1 MAPEPPLLTMSGI
14 TKSFP
19 GVRALDGVDLD
30 VQAGEVHCLLG
41 QNGAGKSTLIK
52 VLAGAHQPDGG
63 TIGWRGEPVTLRSP
77 IAAMRLG
84 IATIYQELDLVEG
97 LSVAENVHLGHEP
110 TAAGFVVRGKA
121 AKASTAQL
129 LRRLGHPEIDPAR
142 LVGELSAAQQQIVSM
157 ARALSHDV
165 RLIVMDEPSAALDPD
180 EVDNL
185 FRIVGDLTA
194 DGVAVVYISHR
205 LEEIRRIGDRVTVL
219 KDGRA
224 VAGGLPAKSTPTR
237 EVVALMTGRN
247 VEYLFPQR
255 PTRGPTSEPV
265 LTVQGL
271 RRAGEFEPLDLELR
285 PGEIVGLA
293 GLVGSGRSEIL
304 ETIYGARKSTAG
316 RVSVDGRVL
325 RPGSV
330 RAAVRAGLGL
340 APEERKAQGLLMLES
355 VTRNVSV
362 SSMSR
367 FSRGGWIDRSAERGA
382 ARAATRELSLR
393 PNNPS
398 VPIRTLSG
406 GNQQKAVL
414 ARWLL
419 RGCRVLLL
427 DEPTRGVDVGARA
440 ELYAVIRRLAD
451 EGLAVLLVSS
461 EVPEVLGLADRVLV
475 LREGRVVH
483 GARPGA
489 RRTPRTRPCHGR
501 KPGVMTQPVSPPRG
515 STDKMSPMGELPAW
529 RSLAARADVRTL
541 SLLGVLVALIV
552 IGGITKP
559 DEFLDTRNLQLVLT
573 QASVIG
579 VVTVGMTFVITSGGI
594 DLSVGAIVA
603 LSSVW
608 ATTVA
613 TQEYGFAGVL
623 FTAVLVGVGCGLV
636 NGLLIAYGGMVPFI
650 ATLAMLASARG
661 LALQIT
667 DGKTQ
672 IVSIDGILKLG
683 ERDSY
688 ILGIPPLVL
697 VFAVVT
703 IIGWL
708 ILNRTT
714 FGRRTVA
721 VGGNAEAARLA
732 GIDVRRQRLY
742 LYLLSGLCCGIAAF
756 LLIILSGSGQNTNGN
771 LYELDAIAAAIIGG
785 TLLSGGRGT
794 ITGSVLGV
802 LIFTTITDIFA
813 LNNLQSDVQQIAKGA
828 IIVAAVLVQRR
839 TAASTT

>member
-52 VLAGAHQPDGG
+52 VLSGAHQPDTG
-63 TIGWRGEPVTLRSP
+63 TIAWHGEPVTLRSP

-110 TAAGFVVRGKA
+110 TTAGFVVRGRA
-121 AKASTAQL
+121 ARTATAL
-129 LRRLGHPEIDPAR
+129 LFKRLGHPEIDPAR
-142 LVGELSAAQQQIVSM
+142 LVGELSAAQRQIVSM

-180 EVDNL
+180 EVGNL

-224 VAGGLPAKSTPTR
+224 VAGGLPARSTPTR
-237 EVVALMTGRN
+237 EVVSLMTGRN
-247 VEYLFPQR
+247 VEYVFPDR
-255 PTRGPTSEPV
+255 PRARPPGEPV
-265 LTVQGL
+265 LSVQGL
-271 RRAGEFEPLDLELR
+271 SRQGEFAPLDLDVR

-304 ETIYGARKSTAG
+304 ETIYGARGPTTG
-316 RVSVDGRVL
+316 RVSVNGKPL
-325 RPGSV
+325 RTGSV
-330 RAAVRAGLGL
+330 RAAVRAGIGL
-340 APEERKAQGLLMLES
+340 APEERKAQALLMLES
-355 VTRNVSV
+355 VTRNVSL

-367 FSRGGWIDRSAERGA
+367 YARGGWIDRRAERGA

-393 PNNPS
+393 PDDPGLP
-398 VPIRTLSG
+398 VRTLSG

-483 GARPGA
+483 TA
-489 RRTPRTRPCHGR
+489 
-501 KPGVMTQPVSPPRG
+501 
-515 STDKMSPMGELPAW
+515 PAHDLDEH
-529 RSLAARADVRTL
+529 R
-541 SLLGVLVALIV
+541 VL
-552 IGGITKP
+552 
-559 DEFLDTRNLQLVLT
+559 DLVLEGGPV
-573 QASVIG
+573 ASEG
-579 VVTVGMTFVITSGGI
+579 S
-594 DLSVGAIVA
+594 
-603 LSSVW
+603 
-608 ATTVA
+608 
-613 TQEYGFAGVL
+613 
-623 FTAVLVGVGCGLV
+623 
-636 NGLLIAYGGMVPFI
+636 P
-650 ATLAMLASARG
+650 AS
-661 LALQIT
+661 
-667 DGKTQ
+667 
-672 IVSIDGILKLG
+672 
-683 ERDSY
+683 
-688 ILGIPPLVL
+688 
-697 VFAVVT
+697 
-703 IIGWL
+703 
-708 ILNRTT
+708 
-714 FGRRTVA
+714 
-721 VGGNAEAARLA
+721 
-732 GIDVRRQRLY
+732 
-742 LYLLSGLCCGIAAF
+742 
-756 LLIILSGSGQNTNGN
+756 
-771 LYELDAIAAAIIGG
+771 
-785 TLLSGGRGT
+785 
-794 ITGSVLGV
+794 
-802 LIFTTITDIFA
+802 
-813 LNNLQSDVQQIAKGA
+813 
-828 IIVAAVLVQRR
+828 
-839 TAASTT
+839 

>member
-1 MAPEPPLLTMSGI
+1 MAPEPPLLSMSGI

-63 TIGWRGEPVTLRSP
+63 TINWRGEPVTLRSP

-84 IATIYQELDLVEG
+84 IATIYQELDLVEH

-110 TAAGFVVRGKA
+110 TAAGFVVRRGA
-121 AKASTAQL
+121 ARASTAAL
-129 LRRLGHPEIDPAR
+129 LKRLGHPEIDPAR

-180 EVDNL
+180 EVANL

-237 EVVALMTGRN
+237 EVVAMMTGRN
-247 VEYLFPQR
+247 VEYVFPDR
-255 PTRGPTSEPV
+255 PTEPPTREPLLQVRGLARE
-265 LTVQGL
+265 
-271 RRAGEFEPLDLELR
+271 GEFEPLDLEVR

-304 ETIYGARKSTAG
+304 ETVYGARKPTSG
-316 RVSVDGRVL
+316 EVLVDGRPL

-340 APEERKAQGLLMLES
+340 APEERKAQALLMLES

-367 FSRGGWIDRSAERGA
+367 FSRGGWIDRGAELGA
-382 ARAATRELSLR
+382 ARAATRQLSLR
-393 PNNPS
+393 PDNPS
-398 VPIRTLSG
+398 VPVRTLSG

-440 ELYAVIRRLAD
+440 ELYAVVRRLAD
-451 EGLAVLLVSS
+451 EGLGVLLVSS

-483 GARPGA
+483 TAPAR
-489 RRTPRTRPCHGR
+489 
-501 KPGVMTQPVSPPRG
+501 
-515 STDKMSPMGELPAW
+515 
-529 RSLAARADVRTL
+529 
-541 SLLGVLVALIV
+541 
-552 IGGITKP
+552 
-559 DEFLDTRNLQLVLT
+559 
-573 QASVIG
+573 
-579 VVTVGMTFVITSGGI
+579 
-594 DLSVGAIVA
+594 
-603 LSSVW
+603 
-608 ATTVA
+608 
-613 TQEYGFAGVL
+613 
-623 FTAVLVGVGCGLV
+623 
-636 NGLLIAYGGMVPFI
+636 
-650 ATLAMLASARG
+650 
-661 LALQIT
+661 
-667 DGKTQ
+667 
-672 IVSIDGILKLG
+672 
-683 ERDSY
+683 
-688 ILGIPPLVL
+688 
-697 VFAVVT
+697 
-703 IIGWL
+703 
-708 ILNRTT
+708 
-714 FGRRTVA
+714 
-721 VGGNAEAARLA
+721 
-732 GIDVRRQRLY
+732 
-742 LYLLSGLCCGIAAF
+742 
-756 LLIILSGSGQNTNGN
+756 
-771 LYELDAIAAAIIGG
+771 ELDEHRV
-785 TLLSGGRGT
+785 LDLVME
-794 ITGSVLGV
+794 GSP
-802 LIFTTITDIFA
+802 
-813 LNNLQSDVQQIAKGA
+813 
-828 IIVAAVLVQRR
+828 
-839 TAASTT
+839 AS

>member
-1 MAPEPPLLTMSGI
+1 MAPEPPLLSMSGI

-52 VLAGAHQPDGG
+52 VLAGAHQPDTG
-63 TIGWRGEPVTLRSP
+63 TIRWRGEDVTLRSP

-84 IATIYQELDLVEG
+84 IATIYQELDLVEH

-110 TAAGFVVRGKA
+110 TSAGFVVRGRA

-129 LRRLGHPEIDPAR
+129 LKRLGHPEVEPGR
-142 LVGELSAAQQQIVSM
+142 LVGDLSAAQQQIVSM

-185 FRIVGDLTA
+185 FRIVADLTA
-194 DGVAVVYISHR
+194 EGVAVVYISHR

-224 VAGGLPAKSTPTR
+224 VAGGLPAESTPTS

-247 VEYLFPQR
+247 VEYVFPER
-255 PTRGPTSEPV
+255 PAGPPAGEPV
-265 LTVQGL
+265 LSVKGL
-271 RRAGEFEPLDLELR
+271 TRQREFEPLDLEVR

-304 ETIYGARKSTAG
+304 ETVYGARKPGAG
-316 RVSVDGRVL
+316 QVLVDGRPL

-340 APEERKAQGLLMLES
+340 APEERKAQALLMLES

-362 SSMSR
+362 SAMSR
-367 FSRGGWIDRSAERGA
+367 FSHGGWMDQGAELSA

-393 PNNPS
+393 PDNPS
-398 VPIRTLSG
+398 VPVRTLSG

-475 LREGRVVH
+475 LREGSVVH
-483 GARPGA
+483 EAPAR
-489 RRTPRTRPCHGR
+489 
-501 KPGVMTQPVSPPRG
+501 
-515 STDKMSPMGELPAW
+515 
-529 RSLAARADVRTL
+529 
-541 SLLGVLVALIV
+541 
-552 IGGITKP
+552 
-559 DEFLDTRNLQLVLT
+559 
-573 QASVIG
+573 
-579 VVTVGMTFVITSGGI
+579 
-594 DLSVGAIVA
+594 
-603 LSSVW
+603 
-608 ATTVA
+608 
-613 TQEYGFAGVL
+613 
-623 FTAVLVGVGCGLV
+623 
-636 NGLLIAYGGMVPFI
+636 
-650 ATLAMLASARG
+650 
-661 LALQIT
+661 
-667 DGKTQ
+667 
-672 IVSIDGILKLG
+672 
-683 ERDSY
+683 
-688 ILGIPPLVL
+688 
-697 VFAVVT
+697 
-703 IIGWL
+703 
-708 ILNRTT
+708 
-714 FGRRTVA
+714 
-721 VGGNAEAARLA
+721 
-732 GIDVRRQRLY
+732 
-742 LYLLSGLCCGIAAF
+742 
-756 LLIILSGSGQNTNGN
+756 
-771 LYELDAIAAAIIGG
+771 ELDEHRV
-785 TLLSGGRGT
+785 LDLVME
-794 ITGSVLGV
+794 GSP
-802 LIFTTITDIFA
+802 
-813 LNNLQSDVQQIAKGA
+813 
-828 IIVAAVLVQRR
+828 
-839 TAASTT
+839 AS

>member
-1 MAPEPPLLTMSGI
+1 MAQEPPLLTMSGI

-19 GVRALDGVDLD
+19 GVRALDGVDLQ

-63 TIGWRGEPVTLRSP
+63 EITWRGERTTLRSP

-110 TAAGFVVRGKA
+110 TAAGFVVRGRE
-121 AKASTAQL
+121 AKASTAAL
-129 LRRLGHPEIDPAR
+129 LRRLGHGEIDPGR
-142 LVGELSAAQQQIVSM
+142 LVGDLSAAQQQIVSM
-157 ARALSHDV
+157 ARALSHEV

-224 VAGGLPAKSTPTR
+224 VAGGLPAESTPTKD
-237 EVVALMTGRN
+237 VVALMTGRN
-247 VEYLFPQR
+247 VEYVFPDR
-255 PTRGPTSEPV
+255 PAEPPTAEPV
-265 LTVQGL
+265 LTVRGL
-271 RRAGEFEPLDLELR
+271 SRHGEFEPFDLDLR

-304 ETIYGARKSTAG
+304 ETIYGARKPGSG
-316 RVSVDGRVL
+316 QVSVNGKPL
-325 RPGSV
+325 RSGSI

-340 APEERKAQGLLMLES
+340 APEERKAQALLMLES

-362 SSMSR
+362 TSMSR
-367 FSRGGWIDRSAERGA
+367 FSRGGWVDRGAERAA

-393 PNNPS
+393 PDDPS
-398 VPIRTLSG
+398 VPVRTLSG

-483 GARPGA
+483 AAPAR
-489 RRTPRTRPCHGR
+489 
-501 KPGVMTQPVSPPRG
+501 
-515 STDKMSPMGELPAW
+515 ELDEH
-529 RSLAARADVRTL
+529 R
-541 SLLGVLVALIV
+541 VL
-552 IGGITKP
+552 
-559 DEFLDTRNLQLVLT
+559 DLVLEG
-573 QASVIG
+573 S
-579 VVTVGMTFVITSGGI
+579 
-594 DLSVGAIVA
+594 
-603 LSSVW
+603 
-608 ATTVA
+608 
-613 TQEYGFAGVL
+613 
-623 FTAVLVGVGCGLV
+623 
-636 NGLLIAYGGMVPFI
+636 P
-650 ATLAMLASARG
+650 
-661 LALQIT
+661 
-667 DGKTQ
+667 
-672 IVSIDGILKLG
+672 
-683 ERDSY
+683 
-688 ILGIPPLVL
+688 
-697 VFAVVT
+697 
-703 IIGWL
+703 
-708 ILNRTT
+708 
-714 FGRRTVA
+714 
-721 VGGNAEAARLA
+721 AA
-732 GIDVRRQRLY
+732 
-742 LYLLSGLCCGIAAF
+742 
-756 LLIILSGSGQNTNGN
+756 
-771 LYELDAIAAAIIGG
+771 
-785 TLLSGGRGT
+785 
-794 ITGSVLGV
+794 
-802 LIFTTITDIFA
+802 
-813 LNNLQSDVQQIAKGA
+813 
-828 IIVAAVLVQRR
+828 
-839 TAASTT
+839 

>member
-19 GVRALDGVDLD
+19 GVRALDGVDLQ

-52 VLAGAHQPDGG
+52 VLAGAHQPDDGEI
-63 TIGWRGEPVTLRSP
+63 TWRGERTTLKSP

-110 TAAGFVVRGKA
+110 TAAGFVVKGRE
-121 AKASTAQL
+121 AKASTATL
-129 LRRLGHPEIDPAR
+129 LKRLGHGEIDPGT
-142 LVGELSAAQQQIVSM
+142 LVGDLSAAQQQIVSM
-157 ARALSHDV
+157 ARALSHEV

-224 VAGGLPAKSTPTR
+224 VAGGLPAKETPTR

-247 VEYLFPQR
+247 VEYVFPDR
-255 PTRGPTSEPV
+255 PVEPPLTEPV
-265 LTVQGL
+265 LKVTGL
-271 RRAGEFEPLDLELR
+271 AREGEFEPLDLELR

-304 ETIYGARKSTAG
+304 ETIYGARKPTSGQVA
-316 RVSVDGRVL
+316 VDGKPL

-340 APEERKAQGLLMLES
+340 APEERKAQALLMLES
-355 VTRNVSV
+355 VTNNVSV

-367 FSRGGWIDRSAERGA
+367 FSRGGWIDRGAEKKA
-382 ARAATRELSLR
+382 AQTATRELSLR
-393 PNNPS
+393 PDNPGAP
-398 VPIRTLSG
+398 VRTLSG

-451 EGLAVLLVSS
+451 DGLAVLLVSS

-483 GARPGA
+483 TAPARDLDEH
-489 RRTPRTRPCHGR
+489 R
-501 KPGVMTQPVSPPRG
+501 
-515 STDKMSPMGELPAW
+515 
-529 RSLAARADVRTL
+529 
-541 SLLGVLVALIV
+541 VL
-552 IGGITKP
+552 
-559 DEFLDTRNLQLVLT
+559 DLVLEGSP
-573 QASVIG
+573 AS
-579 VVTVGMTFVITSGGI
+579 
-594 DLSVGAIVA
+594 
-603 LSSVW
+603 
-608 ATTVA
+608 
-613 TQEYGFAGVL
+613 
-623 FTAVLVGVGCGLV
+623 
-636 NGLLIAYGGMVPFI
+636 
-650 ATLAMLASARG
+650 
-661 LALQIT
+661 
-667 DGKTQ
+667 
-672 IVSIDGILKLG
+672 
-683 ERDSY
+683 
-688 ILGIPPLVL
+688 
-697 VFAVVT
+697 
-703 IIGWL
+703 
-708 ILNRTT
+708 
-714 FGRRTVA
+714 
-721 VGGNAEAARLA
+721 
-732 GIDVRRQRLY
+732 
-742 LYLLSGLCCGIAAF
+742 
-756 LLIILSGSGQNTNGN
+756 
-771 LYELDAIAAAIIGG
+771 
-785 TLLSGGRGT
+785 
-794 ITGSVLGV
+794 
-802 LIFTTITDIFA
+802 
-813 LNNLQSDVQQIAKGA
+813 
-828 IIVAAVLVQRR
+828 
-839 TAASTT
+839 